1 MAKKPQNHPNTS
13 KQKPAVQTVQ
23 DFQGQ
28 SPAVLAKPEENYGDS
43 ETLIKAKHNQ
53 GNRFIQRN
61 KAQAL
66 LHLKQ

>member
-1 MAKKPQNHPNTS
+1 MAKKPQSHPNNS
-13 KQKPAVQTVQ
+13 RQKPAVQTVH
-23 DFQGQ
+23 DVQGQ
-28 SPAVLAKPEENYGDS
+28 SPAALARPVQNYGDS

-61 KAQAL
+61 KAQVL